1 MDFFINV
8 GSTKPMLMMELI
20 NDGRNDYNNF
30 YDMIQNA
37 DIKFSMYDA
46 ETGVKKISMQPAKCV
61 VKDNCCDG
69 TDEEYYIAYE
79 WRTKDTKKT
88 GTYVGQFTIN
98 FLDGGGI
105 LKVPI
110 REELMI
116 HIKDGYI
123 KK

>member
-1 MDFFINV
+1 MNFIINKN
-8 GSTKPMLMMELI
+8 STMPTLMMELI
-20 NDGRNDYNNF
+20 NDGRSDYHNF

-37 DIKFSMYDA
+37 DIKFSMFDA
-46 ETGVKKISMQPAKCV
+46 ETGVKKIAMKPGKCV
-61 VKDNCCDG
+61 IKENCCDG

-79 WRTKDTKKT
+79 WDEKDTKKE
-88 GTYVGQFTIN
+88 GIFIGEFTID
-98 FLDGGGI
+98 FLDGGGK

-116 HIKDGYI
+116 YIKEGYI